1 MMKKSI
7 LTLALISLF
16 LIDLYAQERKTENL
30 VFITLDGLRWQEV
43 FYGADSLLVMDTKY
57 AKNPEKLT
65 DRFWHE
71 DPKIRR
77 EILMPFFWQKIAT
90 EGQIHGNRKHG
101 SKVND
106 KNRMVFSKPCYNEIF
121 AGFPDDERI
130 NSNSKENNPN
140 PNFLEFLDRQTGYE
154 GNVAAFASWDVF
166 PAILNRDRNN
176 LKLNAGFEKASG
188 DNLTEIEIFL
198 NRAQDEIRGPWGGVR
213 LDFFTHHYAMQEL
226 KNRKPKVL
234 YIGYGE
240 TDDYSHDDRYDQ
252 YLLSAQQT
260 DAYIRE
266 IWDFIQSDP
275 NYKDKT
281 TMVIMTDHGRGVYPK
296 INWKSHS
303 VNTPNSDEIWIAAIG
318 PDTPALG
325 EVKQEGQI
333 YAMQVARTMV
343 ELLGFTYPVE
353 KAGDVITEITG
364 K

>member
-1 MMKKSI
+1 MKKIYLI
-7 LTLALISLF
+7 LVLF
-16 LIDLYAQERKTENL
+16 SSFICGSKAQEKKTENL
-30 VFITLDGLRWQEV
+30 IFITLDGLRWQEV
-43 FYGADSLLVMDTKY
+43 FYGADSLLVVDTKY
-57 AKNPEKLT
+57 AQDPEKLT
-65 DRFWHE
+65 AQFWNT
-71 DPKIRR
+71 DPKVRR
-77 EILMPFFWQKIAT
+77 EILMPFFWQVIAQK
-90 EGQIHGNRKHG
+90 GQLHGNRKFG

-121 AGFPDDERI
+121 AGYPDDERI

-140 PNFLEFLDRQTGYE
+140 PNFLEFLNKQQGFE
-154 GNVAAFASWDVF
+154 GKVAAFASWDVF

-188 DNLTEIEIFL
+188 TDLTQIEIFL

-213 LDFFTHHYAMQEL
+213 LDFFTHHFAMEEL

-266 IWDFIQSDP
+266 IWDFVQSDP
-275 NYKDKT
+275 QYRDKT
-281 TMVIMTDHGRGVYPK
+281 TMLIMTDHGRGVYPK
-296 INWKSHS
+296 VNWKSHS
-303 VNTPNSDEIWIAAIG
+303 GNIPNSDEIWIAAIG
-318 PDTPALG
+318 PDTPPLG
-325 EVKQEGQI
+325 EVKVNVQ
-333 YAMQVARTMV
+333 YFAMQVARTMV
-343 ELLGFTYPVE
+343 EMLGFHYPIE
-353 KAGDVITEITG
+353 KAGEVIPLVLG

>member
-1 MMKKSI
+1 MKN
-7 LTLALISLF
+7 SLF
-16 LIDLYAQERKTENL
+16 TIAFLGMIFTVLQAQDLKTENL

-43 FYGADSLLVMDTKY
+43 FYGADSLLVVDTKY
-57 AKNPEKLT
+57 AQNPEKLT
-65 DRFWHE
+65 NEFWHE
-71 DPKIRR
+71 NPKVRR
-77 EILMPFFWQKIAT
+77 EILMPFFWQVIAS
-90 EGQIHGNRKHG
+90 EGQLHGNRKHG

-121 AGFPDDERI
+121 AGYPDDERI

-140 PNFLEFLDRQTGYE
+140 PNFLEFFDKQPGME
-154 GNVAAFASWDVF
+154 GKVAAFASWDVF

-188 DNLTEIEIFL
+188 NDLTVLETFL

-213 LDFFTHHYAMQEL
+213 LDFFTHHYALEEL
-226 KNRKPKVL
+226 KNRRPRVL

-252 YLLSAQQT
+252 YLLSARQT

-266 IWDFIQSDP
+266 IWDFIQNDP
-275 NYKDKT
+275 QYKNKT

-296 INWKSHS
+296 VNWKSHS

-325 EVKQEGQI
+325 EVKQEGQT
-333 YAMQVARTMV
+333 YAMQIARTLV
-343 ELLGFTYPVE
+343 EIMGFEYPIE
-353 KAGDVITEITG
+353 KAGQVIPALTG

>member
-1 MMKKSI
+1 MKKI
-7 LTLALISLF
+7 LATLLIIGSMA
-16 LIDLYAQERKTENL
+16 IKSNAQEYKTENL

-43 FYGADSLLVMDTKY
+43 FYGADSLLVVDTKY
-57 AKNPEKLT
+57 AQNPEKLT
-65 DRFWHE
+65 AQFWHN
-71 DPKIRR
+71 DPKVRR
-77 EILMPFFWQKIAT
+77 EILMPFFWQEIA
-90 EGQIHGNRKHG
+90 EKGQLHGNRKHG

-121 AGFPDDERI
+121 AGYPDDERI
-130 NSNSKENNPN
+130 NSNNKENNPN
-140 PNFLEFLDRQTGYE
+140 PNFLEFLDKQSTFE
-154 GNVAAFASWDVF
+154 GKVAAFASWDVF
-166 PAILNRDRNN
+166 PAILNRDRNQ
-176 LKLNAGFEKASG
+176 LKLNAGFEKAKG
-188 DNLTEIEIFL
+188 NDLTQIEVFL

-213 LDFFTHHYAMQEL
+213 LDFFTHHFAMEEL
-226 KNRKPKVL
+226 KTRKPKVL

-275 NYKDKT
+275 QYKDKT
-281 TMVIMTDHGRGVYPK
+281 TMLIMTDHGRGVFPK
-296 INWKSHS
+296 VNWKSHS

-318 PDTPALG
+318 PDTPPLG
-325 EVKQEGQI
+325 EIKENSQY

-343 ELLGFTYPVE
+343 EILGFQYPIE
-353 KAGDVITEITG
+353 KAGEVIPDVLG